1 MRTGEGEL
9 PEGGIPVDDNILGQ
23 GSMVALAYLCCY
35 NLAAWQYTGQ
45 SCELTGAH
53 NLIEIEEM
61 RQRFDNSPCAVHL
74 GMSLVELTSGYAK
87 VKLELKRE
95 FLNWEN
101 MIHGGVIA
109 TLLDQAFGCAC
120 NTLENIHVAVQMNIH
135 FLAAAP
141 VGETIYAESRVLH
154 AGKRVGTSEMTV
166 FDSQGK
172 TIARATG
179 TTVSM
184 GPRS

>member
-1 MRTGEGEL
+1 MGMR
-9 PEGGIPVDDNILGQ
+9 
-23 GSMVALAYLCCY
+23 
-35 NLAAWQYTGQ
+35 
-45 SCELTGAH
+45 
-53 NLIEIEEM
+53 
-61 RQRFDNSPCAVHL
+61 
-74 GMSLVELTSGYAK
+74 LVELSHGYSK
-87 VKLELKRE
+87 VKLELQEE

-154 AGKRVGTSEMTV
+154 AGKRVGASEMTV
-166 FDSQGK
+166 TDSKGK

-179 TTVSM
+179 TTVCL
-184 GPRS
+184 GVRT